1 VDVETEREKLHGGRL
16 RLIILGKPDPTNLS
30 DDVASS
36 SPTIA
41 LPPCERFRVGLLR
54 GQGLADRRLARS
66 DGKEDIQC
74 PVELRHYQE
83 ATMSEKDEI
92 RELLARYCFAL
103 DADRFEEMAALFT
116 PDGVWET
123 AFGTGTGRDG
133 IVAQA
138 RSISTGVRPRRAHLT
153 TNIVI
158 DLDGD
163 TATARSNWVVVQN
176 VPGGPPSIGSGGGYS
191 DRLVKVDGRW
201 FFKHRTI
208 DRYIVSS

>member
-1 VDVETEREKLHGGRL
+1 M
-16 RLIILGKPDPTNLS
+16 S
-30 DDVASS
+30 D
-36 SPTIA
+36 
-41 LPPCERFRVGLLR
+41 
-54 GQGLADRRLARS
+54 
-66 DGKEDIQC
+66 
-74 PVELRHYQE
+74 
-83 ATMSEKDEI
+83 KDEI

-103 DADRFEEMAALFT
+103 DADRFEAMAALFT

-123 AFGTGTGRDG
+123 AFGTGTGPAG

-138 RSISTGVRPRRAHLT
+138 RSIATGPRPRRVHLT

-163 TATARSNWVVVQN
+163 TATAQSNWALILN
-176 VPGGPPSIGSGGGYS
+176 SPAGPVIGSGGAYA

-208 DRYIVSS
+208 DRYIKAD